1 VIPGAL
7 VPVFALLGTIF
18 SLAAPAPAWQTAGS
32 PAKAAQAL
40 ERVEEYLE
48 RASAF
53 GFSGSVLVA
62 REDRVL
68 LARGYGIADRKTGA
82 ACAVDTLY
90 DLGSL
95 SKQFT
100 ATLVLVLEQRGV
112 FSTDDPLTDFFDD
125 VPADKRGITL
135 HHLLTHTSGLPRGL
149 MTVGSRSAD
158 REEMIRAALAAP
170 LASKPGQSHL
180 YSNLGY
186 EVLAAAVERAAER
199 PFEELMREHLFAVA
213 GLAST
218 GFRRDGRLAAARAAR
233 GLVDATEP
241 PSGSQWASNP
251 NRYEGSGDE
260 KLLAT
265 DGWYSWGLRGAGGIL
280 STVEDLW
287 RWELAL
293 RGDRVLT
300 PASRKKLFTPF
311 KGNYA
316 YGWYVMK
323 DGRGEDSIAHG
334 GTTGNGFDVYAT
346 RVPEEDLFYTT
357 LGNVLGVVP
366 WVHAHVGKLLAGQ
379 QLESPPASVVLAA
392 EESAARSGEWRGT
405 GGGRFLLTDAGG
417 AWRLEACDQDAF
429 ELLHG
434 STDVGSLLR
443 RSAEV
448 VNGFVQADFAAL
460 HAAESPER
468 PLSFMEDWWKRL
480 LAHHGA
486 LRTATV
492 LGVAPSAARW
502 PGQSGAVILRLEF
515 ERGAE
520 LFTMTWM
527 SGVLTGVN
535 VGPPYPSVLRL
546 VPTGRAEAVAWDL
559 VAARAVAQIEFA
571 SNGRTATLTA
581 AHGDTKL
588 TRP

>member
-1 VIPGAL
+1 MSPLLLSLLPLITMPVHGA
-7 VPVFALLGTIF
+7 
-18 SLAAPAPAWQTAGS
+18 AAPPI
-32 PAKAAQAL
+32 PDAQNREAESL
-40 ERVEEYLE
+40 VRVTEYLE

-53 GFSGSVLVA
+53 GFSGTVLVA
-62 REDRVL
+62 RGDRIL
-68 LARGYGIADRKTGA
+68 LAKGYGVADRKTGS
-82 ACAVDTLY
+82 ACAVDTIY

-100 ATLVLVLEQRGV
+100 ATLVLVLEQRGLIR
-112 FSTDDPLTDFFDD
+112 TDDPLTKFFDD

-149 MTVGSRSAD
+149 MTVGSRSED

-186 EVLAAAVERAAER
+186 EVLAAAIERAAER
-199 PFEELMREHLFAVA
+199 PLEDLMRELVFAVA
-213 GLAST
+213 GLEST

-241 PSGSQWASNP
+241 PPGSQWESNP

-260 KLLAT
+260 RLLAT
-265 DGWYSWGLRGAGGIL
+265 DGWYSWGLRGAGGVL

-287 RWELAL
+287 RWEQTL
-293 RGDRVLT
+293 RGDSMLT
-300 PASRKKLFTPF
+300 AESRKKLFTPF

-316 YGWYVMK
+316 YGWCVMK
-323 DGRGEDSIAHG
+323 DDRGEDSIAHG

-366 WVHAHVGKLLAGQ
+366 WVHAQVGKLLAGQ
-379 QLESPPASVVLAA
+379 KLESPPAAVALAA
-392 EESAARSGEWRGT
+392 EESAARCGEWRSP
-405 GGGRFLLTDAGG
+405 GGGRFLLTDTGG
-417 AWRLEACDQDAF
+417 AWRLEAADQDAF

-434 STDVGSLLR
+434 TADVGSLLR
-443 RSAEV
+443 RSADV
-448 VNGFVQADFAAL
+448 VEGFAQEDFAAL
-460 HAAESPER
+460 HAAENPER
-468 PLSFMEDWWKRL
+468 PLSFMEDWWQSL

-492 LGVAPSAARW
+492 LGVAPSAART
-502 PGQSGAVILRLEF
+502 PGQSGAVIVRLEF
-515 ERGAE
+515 ERGLE

-559 VAARAVAQIEFA
+559 VAARAVAQIKFA
-571 SNGRTATLTA
+571 SNGRAATLTA
-581 AHGDTKL
+581 AYGDAKL